1 MELKTI
7 FDQKLQ
13 EKLDAYGRAFRV
25 EDLNDANDK
34 TTLLILLRT
43 ELMIEDLQVQIQQL
57 MMDGAAENAGDIK
70 KLADLLRDA
79 TTSIT
84 NLQRVLAI
92 DRKTRRD
99 AETVSVADYI
109 RTLKANAAEF
119 LKDRLIT
126 VYCPDCKIMV
136 GRVYPVHEHTA
147 FVAGFTCSQCQNVL
161 KVEREER
168 DIFFDITDHEWRR
181 KYRAEIVHPT
191 KGPQDIIYDEEDSV
205 VLDMDTQDLGE
216 LQL

>member
-1 MELKTI
+1 MELKTV

-13 EKLDAYGRAFRV
+13 EKLDAYARAFRV

-57 MMDGAAENAGDIK
+57 MLDGAAENAGDIK

-109 RTLKANAAEF
+109 RTLKINAAEF
-119 LKDRLIT
+119 LKERIVM
-126 VYCPDCKIMV
+126 VYCPDCKVLV

-147 FVAGFTCSQCQNVL
+147 YVAGFACSQCDNVI
-161 KVEREER
+161 KVEREEK
-168 DIFFDITDHEWRR
+168 DVFFDIVDHEWRR
-181 KYRAEIVHPT
+181 KYRVEIIQPT
-191 KGPQDIIYDEEDSV
+191 KGPQIIEYDEED
-205 VLDMDTQDLGE
+205 DMIIEGDAPLEDITL
-216 LQL
+216 